1 MKKRLLSASLFVV
14 SAVAIAQLPK
24 VQMPSKASVEKKA
37 EAQKDAM
44 YMQLIGKDVATVMKT
59 FNMKDSIGKTKY
71 AYVPQVE
78 KGIRYLLLAIPNGD
92 ELAFKNNKLAAILPK
107 QNPYK

>member
-14 SAVAIAQLPK
+14 SAAAIAQLPK

-71 AYVPQVE
+71 AYIPQVE
-78 KGIRYLLLAIPNGD
+78 KGTRYLLLAIPNGD
-92 ELAFKNNKLAAILPK
+92 ELAF
-107 QNPYK
+107 